1 MSVDSSATTDARP
14 SRIALK
20 VLLPASM
27 VVGGAFVTARL
38 SSNPAVVSLL
48 DYLHWTVAAIAAA
61 TLAWFGVRSADEHDR
76 APRRWFAYGLTST
89 LLAQLLFDMQEITH
103 WTPIPNLSDALFLG
117 LGPCCVLGLIS
128 TLPTRSPAQ
137 NRPFVLDVTALALV
151 ILTLTLDVYLPRRET
166 MGLLPLIILV
176 IYPISLLTPGCVGFV
191 LAPTLRW
198 RLDPRWAFFLFAT
211 VLNSAL
217 WMVWNS
223 EYVSNS
229 LQGASWLNLVFSLV
243 SLSMGYGAF
252 VWHTETRRDIFWQ
265 RRCEAVLRLI
275 PLFVVGAAVVS
286 VALVWTLPHVLPSVK
301 LATEGGAALVTV
313 LAALRQNLSLLEH
326 DRLVAAEQHL
336 SERTREL
343 QASNSRL
350 ATINEQL
357 SAATERATEMAQ
369 IAQVANQAK
378 SEFLANMSHEIRTPM
393 NGVIGMAEM
402 LLDAPLGHQQRDY
415 AESIRDS
422 ARALVTV
429 INDILDFSKIEAGKL
444 ELDVTRVEMRDLLE
458 DVARLISIQAHA
470 KNLEVTAYVD
480 PAVPE
485 FVQGDAGRLRQVLIN
500 LCGNAVKFTQ
510 EGEVALSVSVVAQDV
525 DSTTLRFEVRDTGL
539 GIPENCL
546 HTLFKP
552 FSQVDGSTTRR
563 FGGTGLGL
571 SIVKRLA
578 EMMGGEAGVLSRQGA
593 GSTFWFVARLA
604 IAIADAPAPRAG
616 ANGALQGQRALVVD
630 DNATSCK
637 VLEGQ
642 LQRCTM
648 QALCVN
654 SAADALTAMREAQR
668 SGHPFAIALIDEQM
682 PGCNGAELARLI
694 LADSRL
700 KPTCLVLMSSSG
712 QRREGQLSAEPG
724 FAGYLLKPVAQRDL
738 ASCLKLV
745 LSSTAEPWHA
755 RTQTIVTQQPAV
767 QRGSERHRILIAED
781 NVVNEKVARHSL
793 QRLGFHVDAVKN
805 GREAVTA
812 WQTGRYDLIL
822 MDCQMPELDGYE
834 ATREIRTRERGLQHI
849 PIVALTAHA
858 MKDDDLKCKAAGMDD
873 HLTKPLDRERL
884 RLCLDRHLG
893 VDQLVP

>member
-1 MSVDSSATTDARP
+1 MM
-14 SRIALK
+14 
-20 VLLPASM
+20 VLLPATI
-27 VVGGAFVTARL
+27 VVAGAFVAARL
-38 SSNPAVVSLL
+38 SGNPAVVNLL

-61 TLAWFGVRSADEHDR
+61 MLAWLGVRSADEHDL

-89 LLAQLLFDMQEITH
+89 LLGQLLFDMQEITH

-117 LGPCCVLGLIS
+117 LGPCCVLGLIT
-128 TLPTRSPAQ
+128 TLRTRSPVQ
-137 NRPFVLDVTALALV
+137 SRPFVLDVTTLALV
-151 ILTLTLDVYLPRRET
+151 ILTLTLDVYLPRRAT
-166 MGLLPLIILV
+166 MGLLPLSILI
-176 IYPISLLTPGCVGFV
+176 IYPIFLLTPGCVGVV

-198 RLDPRWAFFLFAT
+198 RLDARWALFLFAT
-211 VLNSAL
+211 VLNGVL
-217 WMVWNS
+217 WMVWNA

-252 VWHTETRRDIFWQ
+252 VWHTETRHDMFWQ

-286 VALVWTLPHVLPSVK
+286 VALVWILPHALPSVK
-301 LATEGGAALVTV
+301 LATVGGAALVTV

-357 SAATERATEMAQ
+357 AATTERATEMAQ

-415 AESIRDS
+415 AETIRDS
-422 ARALVTV
+422 VRALVTV

-485 FVQGDAGRLRQVLIN
+485 FVRGDAGRLRQVLIN

-510 EGEVALSVSVVAQDV
+510 EGEVALSVSVAAQDA

-539 GIPENCL
+539 GIPENRL

-578 EMMGGEAGVLSRQGA
+578 EMMGGEAGVTSRQGT

-604 IAIADAPAPRAG
+604 IAVADAPTPRAG
-616 ANGALQGQRALVVD
+616 TNAALQGQRALVVD
-630 DNATSCK
+630 DNASNCK
-637 VLEGQ
+637 VLEGK
-642 LQRCTM
+642 LQRCAM

-654 SAADALTAMREAQR
+654 SAADALTAMREEQR
-668 SGHPFAIALIDEQM
+668 NDRPFAIALLDEQM
-682 PGCNGAELARLI
+682 PGCNAAELARLI
-694 LADSRL
+694 NADPLL
-700 KPTCLVLMSSSG
+700 KSTRLVLMTASG
-712 QRREGQLSAEPG
+712 QRSEEQRFAEPG
-724 FAGYLLKPVAQRDL
+724 FAGYLSKPIAQRDL
-738 ASCLKLV
+738 SSCLTLV
-745 LSSTAEPWHA
+745 LSGSAEPWHA
-755 RTQTIVTQQPAV
+755 RTQDMTQHVKAQS
-767 QRGSERHRILIAED
+767 GSERHRILIAED

-793 QRLGFHVDAVKN
+793 QKLGFHVDAVKN

-834 ATREIRTRERGLQHI
+834 ATREIRARERGLRHI

-884 RLCLDRHLG
+884 RLCLERHLG
-893 VDQLVP
+893 VEQLVP